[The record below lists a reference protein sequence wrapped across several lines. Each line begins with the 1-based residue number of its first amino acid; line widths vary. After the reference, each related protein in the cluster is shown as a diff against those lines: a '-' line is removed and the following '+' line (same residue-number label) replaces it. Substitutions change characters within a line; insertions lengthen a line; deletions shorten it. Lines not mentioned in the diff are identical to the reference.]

1 MEVNRQTTTSVL
13 YYPMLL
19 TGMGFTFLMF
29 FLPIHSKQM
38 GASALEI
45 GGLYSIFTITV
56 LVGRPVVGWAIDRF
70 GRKRFLVAAI
80 IGYSLTMFFFS
91 FAGSLTGLYL
101 ARFTQGIAS
110 SFFWITIRTI
120 IADLSESVDRGT
132 NMGKLLEAN
141 SRGGL
146 IGIFVGFTIYK
157 TFSESGRAD
166 LGWTVTFLVYAALAA
181 GGALIAARKLPE
193 TKPQARLINGNE
205 RKIDIN
211 RLIKLLVVVF
221 STNGAMALLAPIY
234 MIYLQDHFTTKIE
247 TLAWAFLPAGI
258 VYSLLPSR
266 LGRLSDRF
274 GRAPLMA
281 LGAVIA
287 GILAFMIPSLPS
299 LVWLAIFY
307 TAEAIGWSMAD
318 PAEQAMVVDV
328 IGDESR
334 GKGFG
339 YYEFTA
345 MLGATIGP
353 MAGGWIYD
361 SVGKE
366 FPFYLTG
373 VILFLGAIWV
383 ILFLRTKPAKGS
395 EK

>member
-1 MEVNRQTTTSVL
+1 MKKNTTSIL
-13 YYPMLL
+13 YYPMML
-19 TGMGFTFLMF
+19 TGMAFTFLMF
-29 FLPIHSKQM
+29 FLPIYSKQM

-56 LVGRPVVGWAIDRF
+56 LVGRPVVGWAIDRY

-80 IGYSLTMFFFS
+80 IGYALTMFFFS
-91 FAGSLTGLYL
+91 YAGSLPGLYL
-101 ARFTQGIAS
+101 ARFTQGVAS
-110 SFFWITIRTI
+110 SLFWITIRTI
-120 IADLSESVDRGT
+120 ITDLSEVTDRGT
-132 NMGKLLEAN
+132 NMGKLMEAN
-141 SRGGL
+141 NRGGL
-146 IGIFVGFTIYK
+146 IGIFIGFAIYK
-157 TFSESGRAD
+157 TISDMGRPD
-166 LGWTVTFLVYAALAA
+166 LGWMITFWVYSALAA
-181 GGALIAARKLPE
+181 AGAFIAARNLPE
-193 TKPQARLINGNE
+193 TKPHQENINGNG
-205 RKIDIN
+205 RGIDTR

-221 STNGAMALLAPIY
+221 STNAAMALLAPIY

-266 LGRLSDRF
+266 LGKLSDRF

-287 GILAFMIPSLPS
+287 GILAFMIPHLPS
-299 LVWLAIFY
+299 LVWLAVFY
-307 TAEAIGWSMAD
+307 TAESIGWSMAD
-318 PAEQAMVVDV
+318 PAEQAMVADI

-353 MAGGWIYD
+353 LAGGWLYD
-361 SVGKE
+361 STGKAV
-366 FPFYLTG
+366 PFYLTSG
-373 VILFLGAIWV
+373 ILFAGAAWV
-383 ILFLRTKPAKGS
+383 LTFLRSKPHAGRIK
-395 EK
+395 